1 MSYFLVNTITISK
14 DFKFFNIKGGVNN
27 VFPRGNE
34 WIKEIPINR
43 LYSDISSG
51 EIQFA
56 GNKDIFI
63 LLNNLVNKFKIIFG
77 GSFENKDDYYYLKK
91 VKEFNLEQLKNLEL
105 YLKKEIEKQPDN
117 NYIKKEI
124 IFNDFLINNYDT
136 IKTKIDDFDKEF
148 LDELKIELKNY
159 SSKKEYIIKF
169 YNGRYL
175 MKIKKNGC
183 NITLYRE
190 SSQKLTSIQAD
201 DIIKRFTKYE
211 PIKEKY
217 WLIKENLFIII
228 IIIL

>member
-1 MSYFLVNTITISK
+1 MSYFLANTITISK
-14 DFKFFNIKGGVNN
+14 DFKFFSIKGGANN

-77 GSFENKDDYYYLKK
+77 GSFDGQNDYFHLKV
-91 VKEFNLEQLKNLEL
+91 VKEKTLNELKTIVKDYENEL
-105 YLKKEIEKQPDN
+105 LIQPDN
-117 NYIKKEI
+117 RYLQRQF
-124 IFNDFLINNYDT
+124 IFNEILVNTYND
-136 IKTKIDDFDKEF
+136 IKIKIDNFDRYF
-148 LDELKIELKNY
+148 LEELKTGLINY

-169 YNGRYL
+169 YDGRYL

-201 DIIKRFTKYE
+201 DIIKRFLKYE

-217 WLIKENLFIII
+217 
-228 IIIL
+228 